1 MKTLITIIALACLP
15 FVTHAQAQQ
24 SQNDGL
30 SRQFTTCMDRSGGV
44 TMDIIEC
51 ISAEAQRQ
59 DDQLNQAYQALRA
72 DLSPERKKQLLEAQ
86 RAWIKFR
93 DTNCDF
99 YYDPDG
105 GTLARVMANDC
116 VMQMTAKRARELE
129 GLKGL

>member
-15 FVTHAQAQQ
+15 FATHAQPQQAQD
-24 SQNDGL
+24 DGL

-44 TMDIIEC
+44 TLNMIEC

-59 DDQLNQAYQALRA
+59 DDQLNRAYQALRA
-72 DLSPERKKQLLEAQ
+72 DLPPERKKQLLEAQ

-116 VMQMTAKRARELE
+116 VMQMTANRARELE
-129 GLKGL
+129 GL